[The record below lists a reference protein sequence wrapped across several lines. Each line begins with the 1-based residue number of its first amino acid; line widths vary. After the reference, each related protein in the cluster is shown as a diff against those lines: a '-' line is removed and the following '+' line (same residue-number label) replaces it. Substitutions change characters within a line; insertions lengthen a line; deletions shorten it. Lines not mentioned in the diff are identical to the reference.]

1 MVTNEVLL
9 SARGVVRRFRRRV
22 VLAGA
27 ELDLRAGEVLG
38 ICGENGSGKTTL
50 IRILAGL
57 LRPQSGTVLRA
68 VPLGYAP
75 QVPLLYDQLTPWE
88 HFRFVAA
95 ARRIDGA
102 DWQARARAL
111 LELYRFGE
119 WAHEPVTTLSEGT
132 RQKLNLA
139 LALLSEPRVLVLDE
153 PYDGFEW
160 RTYLRFWDHV
170 ATLRAE
176 GRGIVIVCHLFYDR
190 ARLDRV
196 LELRSGLLQAVA

>member
-1 MVTNEVLL
+1 MTSDVLL
-9 SARGVVRRFRRRV
+9 SARGIAKRFRRHV

-27 ELDLRAGEVLG
+27 DLDLHAGEVLG
-38 ICGENGSGKTTL
+38 IAGENGSGKTTL
-50 IRILAGL
+50 VRVLAGL
-57 LRPQSGTVLRA
+57 LRPESGTVWRP
-68 VPLGYAP
+68 VSLGYAP
-75 QVPLLYDQLTPWE
+75 QVPVLYEYLTPWE

-102 DWQARARAL
+102 AWQERARAL
-111 LELYRFGE
+111 LDLYRFE
-119 WAHEPVTTLSEGT
+119 AWASRPVAALSEGT

-160 RTYLRFWDHV
+160 RTYLAFWDHV
-170 ATLRAE
+170 RRLRGE
-176 GRGIVIVCHLFYDR
+176 GRAILIVCHLFYDH

-196 LELRSGLLQAVA
+196 LELRSGRLETAA